1 MGNKIYFPRDLADA
15 LKQMSRNKY
24 IPFAGGTDFMVKNKR
39 HGGLI
44 VNPKFPLILL
54 SRIHE
59 LKGLLKKNNVISIG
73 SSTTFSEILEHR
85 DLSPAFLNSCLEI
98 ATIGIRNVATLG
110 GNICNASPAAD
121 VLPVLYCLNAKVVV
135 KSQGEEHL
143 LPIEDFITGPGKT
156 ILKDNE
162 LLTVVRFEEQSF
174 SKEIFKKIGTRKANA
189 LSKLS
194 FCGMVNIEKDIITD
208 LRISFGAVAP
218 TVVRSRI
225 LEKKI
230 IGNDNSWLKTN
241 IGSIIDK
248 YNELISP
255 IDDQRSIAEYRRNV
269 SINILEDFL
278 LNEMWS
284 I

>member
-1 MGNKIYFPRDLADA
+1 MGNNVYFPRDLADA
-15 LKQMSRNKY
+15 LEQISRNKF

-44 VNPKFPLILL
+44 VNPKSPLIFL
-54 SRIHE
+54 SRIPE
-59 LKGLLKKNNVISIG
+59 LKGLLRKNNVISIG

-85 DLSPAFLNSCLEI
+85 DLSPAFLHSCLEI

-121 VLPVLYCLNAKVVV
+121 VLPVLYCLNAEVVI

-143 LPIEDFITGPGKT
+143 LPIENFITGPGKT
-156 ILKDNE
+156 IRKDNE
-162 LLTVVRFEEQSF
+162 LLTAVRFEEQSF

-194 FCGMVNIEKDIITD
+194 FCGMAKIERDIVTD

-218 TVVRSRI
+218 TVVRSRV
-225 LEKKI
+225 LEKEI
-230 IGNDNSWLKTN
+230 IGKSNSWLKTN
-241 IGSIIDK
+241 IGSITAK
-248 YNELISP
+248 YNELINP
-255 IDDQRSIAEYRRNV
+255 IDDQRSNAEYRRKV

-278 LNEMWS
+278 LNEIWS

>member
-1 MGNKIYFPRDLADA
+1 MRNNIYFPRDLADA
-15 LKQMSRNKY
+15 LEQISRNKF

-44 VNPKFPLILL
+44 VNPKSPLIFL
-54 SRIHE
+54 SRLPE

-85 DLSPAFLNSCLEI
+85 DLSPAFLHSCLEI

-121 VLPVLYCLNAKVVV
+121 VLPALYCLNAGVVV
-135 KSQGEEHL
+135 KSRGEEHL
-143 LPIEDFITGPGKT
+143 IPIENFITGPGKT
-156 ILKDNE
+156 VLKDNE
-162 LLTVVRFEEQSF
+162 LLTAVRFEKQSF
-174 SKEIFKKIGTRKANA
+174 PKEIFQKIGTRKANA

-194 FCGMVNIEKDIITD
+194 FCGMVKVEKDIVKD

-218 TVVRSRI
+218 TVVRSRV
-225 LEKKI
+225 LEKEI
-230 IGNDNSWLKTN
+230 IGKNNSWLKTN
-241 IGSIIDK
+241 IGSIIAN
-248 YNELISP
+248 YNELIYP
-255 IDDQRSIAEYRRNV
+255 IDDQRSNAEYRRKV

-278 LNEMWS
+278 LNEIWS